1 MILKSYLVEKNLSII
16 DSYFAS
22 LFYGENIG
30 LKDEI
35 KYEIK
40 KKFKSYEQ
48 INLNLEEVAKNE
60 KLLDE
65 QIYNSSLFS
74 KNKIIF
80 INEVSDKIKKKII
93 EVLENPQE
101 NIKIFLFAQNLEKK
115 SIIRSSFEKNK
126 TAAIIPCYQDN
137 SRTLS
142 EYLRN
147 KLEGFSGMNQ
157 EIINM
162 LINNSGLDRKVLSN
176 EIDKIKALFL
186 DKKIKPEKLDKLIN
200 NTYNLD
206 FEKLRD
212 SCLEGDK
219 KKLNEN
225 LGNIVLQS
233 EDVYFYL
240 ASLNLRIQKLLQL
253 QNQYEMDKNL
263 DLAIENIK
271 PKIFWK
277 DKPVF
282 LKQIRKW
289 NIKKL
294 EMAKKVLINTE
305 IRMKTKLNT
314 YNSTLIKNLL
324 IRLYRIANST
334 PKFL

>member
-1 MILKSYLVEKNLSII
+1 MILKSYLVEKNLSLI

-35 KYEIK
+35 KYELK
-40 KKFKSYEQ
+40 KKFKNYEQ

-60 KLLDE
+60 KLLNE

-80 INEVSDKIKKKII
+80 INEVSDKIKKIII

-115 SIIRSSFEKNK
+115 SIIRSNFEKNK

-142 EYLRN
+142 EYLRS

-157 EIINM
+157 EIINL

-186 DKKIKPEKLDKLIN
+186 DKKIKPEKLDNLIN

-240 ASLNLRIQKLLQL
+240 GSLNLRIQKLLQL

-277 DKPVF
+277 DKPIF
-282 LKQIRKW
+282 YKQVKKW
-289 NIKKL
+289 NLRKIEDGKKML
-294 EMAKKVLINTE
+294 SDAE
-305 IRMKTKLNT
+305 I
-314 YNSTLIKNLL
+314 LIKTRLNSYNEIIIKDLL
-324 IRLYRIANST
+324 IKLYLKASST
-334 PKFL
+334 S

>member
-115 SIIRSSFEKNK
+115 SAIRSSFEKNK

-334 PKFL
+334 S

>member
-1 MILKSYLVEKNLSII
+1 MILKSFLVEKNLSLI
-16 DSYFAS
+16 DSYFIT

-40 KKFKSYEQ
+40 KKYKSYEK
-48 INLNLEEVAKNE
+48 INLNQDEVVKNE
-60 KLLDE
+60 KLLDD
-65 QIYNSSLFS
+65 QIYNISLFN

-80 INEVSDKIKKKII
+80 INEASDKIKKKITEI
-93 EVLENPQE
+93 LEKPQE

-115 SIIRSSFEKNK
+115 STVRSDFEKSK
-126 TAAIIPCYQDN
+126 VTAIIPCYQDN

-142 EYLRN
+142 EYLRR
-147 KLEGFSGMNQ
+147 KLEGFSGVNQ
-157 EIINM
+157 EIINL
-162 LINNSGLDRKVLSN
+162 LINNCGLDRKVLSN

-186 DKKIKPEKLDKLIN
+186 DKKIKSEKLDNLIN

-206 FEKLRD
+206 FDKLRD

-225 LGNIVLQS
+225 LGNIMLQN

-253 QNQYEMDKNL
+253 QNQCKIDKNMDAAL
-263 DLAIENIK
+263 ENIK

-282 LKQIRKW
+282 LKQIKKW

-294 EMAKKVLINTE
+294 DIAKKIIINTE
-305 IRMKTKLNT
+305 IRMKTKLNA
-314 YNSTLIKNLL
+314 YNNTLIKNLL

-334 PKFL
+334 SS

>member
-1 MILKSYLVEKNLSII
+1 MILKSFLVEKNLSLI
-16 DSYFAS
+16 DSYFIT

-40 KKFKSYEQ
+40 KKYKSYEQ
-48 INLNLEEVAKNE
+48 INLNQDEVIKNE
-60 KLLDE
+60 KLLDD
-65 QIYNSSLFS
+65 QIYNISLFN

-80 INEVSDKIKKKII
+80 VNEASDKIKKKITEI
-93 EVLENPQE
+93 LEKPQE

-115 SIIRSSFEKNK
+115 STVRSDFEKSK
-126 TAAIIPCYQDN
+126 VTAIIPCYQDN
-137 SRTLS
+137 NRTLS
-142 EYLRN
+142 EYLRR
-147 KLEGFSGMNQ
+147 KLEGFSGANQ
-157 EIINM
+157 EIINL
-162 LINNSGLDRKVLSN
+162 LINNCGLDRKVLSN

-186 DKKIKPEKLDKLIN
+186 DKKIKSEKLDNLIN

-206 FEKLRD
+206 FDKLRD

-225 LGNIVLQS
+225 LGNIMLQN

-253 QNQYEMDKNL
+253 QNQYKIDKNIDTAL
-263 DLAIENIK
+263 ENIK

-282 LKQIRKW
+282 LKQIKKW

-294 EMAKKVLINTE
+294 DIAKKIIINTE
-305 IRMKTKLNT
+305 IRMKTKLNA
-314 YNSTLIKNLL
+314 YNNTLIKNLL
-324 IRLYRIANST
+324 IKLYRIANST
-334 PKFL
+334 SS

>member
-1 MILKSYLVEKNLSII
+1 MILKSYLVEKNLSLI

-35 KYEIK
+35 KYELK
-40 KKFKSYEQ
+40 KKFKNYEQ

-60 KLLDE
+60 KLLNE

-80 INEVSDKIKKKII
+80 INEVSDKIKKIII

-115 SIIRSSFEKNK
+115 SIIRSNFEKNK

-142 EYLRN
+142 EYLRS

-157 EIINM
+157 EIINL

-186 DKKIKPEKLDKLIN
+186 DKKIKPEKLDNLIN

-240 ASLNLRIQKLLQL
+240 GSLNLRIQKLLQL

-282 LKQIRKW
+282 LKQIKKW
-289 NIKKL
+289 NIRKL

-324 IRLYRIANST
+324 IKLYRIANST
-334 PKFL
+334 S

>member
-1 MILKSYLVEKNLSII
+1 MILKSYIIEKNLSII
-16 DSYFAS
+16 DNYESI

-324 IRLYRIANST
+324 IKLYRIANST
-334 PKFL
+334 F

>member
-334 PKFL
+334 S

>member
-1 MILKSYLVEKNLSII
+1 M
-16 DSYFAS
+16 
-22 LFYGENIG
+22 
-30 LKDEI
+30 
-35 KYEIK
+35 
-40 KKFKSYEQ
+40 
-48 INLNLEEVAKNE
+48 
-60 KLLDE
+60 
-65 QIYNSSLFS
+65 
-74 KNKIIF
+74 
-80 INEVSDKIKKKII
+80 
-93 EVLENPQE
+93 
-101 NIKIFLFAQNLEKK
+101 
-115 SIIRSSFEKNK
+115 
-126 TAAIIPCYQDN
+126 
-137 SRTLS
+137 
-142 EYLRN
+142 
-147 KLEGFSGMNQ
+147 
-157 EIINM
+157 
-162 LINNSGLDRKVLSN
+162 
-176 EIDKIKALFL
+176 

-334 PKFL
+334 S

>member
-101 NIKIFLFAQNLEKK
+101 NIKIFLFAQNFEKK

-162 LINNSGLDRKVLSN
+162 LINNSGLDRKV
-176 EIDKIKALFL
+176 FTM
-186 DKKIKPEKLDKLIN
+186 KLI
-200 NTYNLD
+200 
-206 FEKLRD
+206 R
-212 SCLEGDK
+212 
-219 KKLNEN
+219 
-225 LGNIVLQS
+225 
-233 EDVYFYL
+233 
-240 ASLNLRIQKLLQL
+240 
-253 QNQYEMDKNL
+253 
-263 DLAIENIK
+263 
-271 PKIFWK
+271 
-277 DKPVF
+277 
-282 LKQIRKW
+282 
-289 NIKKL
+289 
-294 EMAKKVLINTE
+294 
-305 IRMKTKLNT
+305 
-314 YNSTLIKNLL
+314 
-324 IRLYRIANST
+324 
-334 PKFL
+334 

>member
-1 MILKSYLVEKNLSII
+1 MILKSYLVEKNLSLI

-35 KYEIK
+35 KYELK
-40 KKFKSYEQ
+40 KKFKNYEQ

-60 KLLDE
+60 KLLNE

-80 INEVSDKIKKKII
+80 INEVSDKIKKIII

-115 SIIRSSFEKNK
+115 SIIRSNFEKNK

-142 EYLRN
+142 EYLRS

-157 EIINM
+157 EIINL

-176 EIDKIKALFL
+176 EIDKIKVLFL
-186 DKKIKPEKLDKLIN
+186 DKRIKIEKLESLIN

-206 FEKLRD
+206 FDKLRD
-212 SCLEGDK
+212 SCLEGNK
-219 KKLNEN
+219 EKLNQN
-225 LGNIVLQS
+225 LGNK
-233 EDVYFYL
+233 VYYVGL
-240 ASLNLRIQKLLQL
+240 
-253 QNQYEMDKNL
+253 
-263 DLAIENIK
+263 
-271 PKIFWK
+271 
-277 DKPVF
+277 
-282 LKQIRKW
+282 
-289 NIKKL
+289 
-294 EMAKKVLINTE
+294 
-305 IRMKTKLNT
+305 
-314 YNSTLIKNLL
+314 
-324 IRLYRIANST
+324 
-334 PKFL
+334 

>member
-115 SIIRSSFEKNK
+115 SAIRSSFEKNK

-225 LGNIVLQS
+225 LGNIVLQN

-324 IRLYRIANST
+324 IRMYRIANST
-334 PKFL
+334 S

>member
-1 MILKSYLVEKNLSII
+1 MILKSYLVEKNLSLI

-35 KYEIK
+35 KYELK
-40 KKFKSYEQ
+40 KKFKNYEQ

-60 KLLDE
+60 KLLNE

-80 INEVSDKIKKKII
+80 INEVSDKIKKIII

-115 SIIRSSFEKNK
+115 SIIRSNFEKNK

-142 EYLRN
+142 EYLRS

-186 DKKIKPEKLDKLIN
+186 DKKIKPEKLDNLIN

-240 ASLNLRIQKLLQL
+240 GSLNLRIQKLLQL

-282 LKQIRKW
+282 LKQIKKW
-289 NIKKL
+289 NIRKL

-324 IRLYRIANST
+324 IRMYRIANST
-334 PKFL
+334 S